1 MNRYKRSWLPAIVV
15 VAISFAASYG
25 FTGPLRAAVPTLFGE
40 VHGSQMAI
48 NRRLDITA
56 FTLAYFRKP
65 FQLPKLATSLGVGPA
80 WASRAPRKAI
90 RLALERSGLRVSEGS
105 TATFAEIAKRLGSGA
120 RPRVAIVFLTKAV
133 GIDQLGYCLALT
145 RYGKKGF
152 FVSDIGSREGWLS
165 LRDAVNWLG
174 PYYTGT
180 CLFVRP
186 GGAAVPSHAYA
197 LDRSHEIVLNIGEI
211 AQGPGILQVPFLL
224 RDTLNCEVS
233 IGRAR
238 GSCFCFRNARIVG
251 ARRSIAPGAI
261 GKVVLSFSRAEIG
274 VGIIAREVLISFKGY
289 PGHFLKVLVKC
300 HITATHPPIQLTWYP
315 QAIDLGVLRS
325 PASPPAA
332 EGFTVLTPKGVL
344 LKAPRAS
351 PNLIRVAR
359 IGNPSGKAPVD
370 DFGRTA
376 HEFSVSF
383 SRLPIGPIGG
393 RITVRT
399 TDEYLP
405 KIVIPITGQVE
416 RAVGNS
422 GGADR

>member
-15 VAISFAASYG
+15 GSIYFAASYG

-48 NRRLDITA
+48 NRRLDVTA

-65 FQLPKLATSLGVGPA
+65 FQLPRLAASLGVGPA
-80 WASRAPRKAI
+80 WAARASTKAV
-90 RLALERSGLRVSEGS
+90 RLALEKSGLRVSESGVAS
-105 TATFAEIAKRLGSGA
+105 FAEIAKRLGSRT

-133 GIDQLGYCLALT
+133 GIDQLGYCVALT

-165 LRDAVNWLG
+165 LRDADNWLG

-211 AQGPGILQVPFLL
+211 AQGPGTLQVPFLL

-251 ARRSIAPGAI
+251 ARRSIAPGAV

-274 VGIIAREVLISFKGY
+274 VGIIAREVFISFKGY

-300 HITATHPPIQLTWYP
+300 HVTATHPPIQLTWYP

-325 PASPPAA
+325 PAPPAA
-332 EGFTVLTPKGVL
+332 QAFTVLTPKGIL
-344 LKAPRAS
+344 LRAPTAS
-351 PNLIRVAR
+351 PNLTCVAR
-359 IGNPSGKAPVD
+359 TSDSEGKQLVD
-370 DFGRTA
+370 GFGRTA

-383 SRLPIGPIGG
+383 GHLPTGVINGKVTI
-393 RITVRT
+393 RT
-399 TDEYLP
+399 TDKYVP

-416 RAVGNS
+416 EVAPHARRA
-422 GGADR
+422 AP